1 MDIGHEASEYRK
13 VTGEGKVYHISAVC
27 KNVDPGVVLREVDG
41 GTEIDV
47 SVSPNSSYSGIE
59 GVDPWRKRLVVRVKA
74 MPKDGRANK
83 ELCDILSNVFSV
95 PAMVIRGQTS
105 RTKTIMVP
113 LDSESVL
120 AIIEGAI

>member
-1 MDIGHEASEYRK
+1 M
-13 VTGEGKVYHISAVC
+13 TGGGKVYHISAAC
-27 KNVDPGVVLREVDG
+27 KNVDPGVTLRGIDG

-47 SVSPNSSYSGIE
+47 SVSPNSSRSGIE

-83 ELCDILSNVFSV
+83 ELCDVLMKTFSV
-95 PAMVIRGQTS
+95 PVTVIRGQTS
-105 RTKTIMVP
+105 RAKTVMVP

-120 AIIEGAI
+120 AIIEGVI